1 MRRTWL
7 CSLLVAAALGLA
19 ACGGDDGEEQAATP
33 TPTPTA
39 AEEAGAGEPLALR
52 SPADGALVFE
62 PETLE
67 APAGRVRIAY
77 TNPSSTPHAVAIDG
91 VEGQSEVITDGE
103 TTWTVELEAGEYT
116 YFCPVG
122 NHRQAGMEGTLTVE

>member
-19 ACGGDDGEEQAATP
+19 ACGGEDGEEQAATP
-33 TPTPTA
+33 TPTPT
-39 AEEAGAGEPLALR
+39 EEAAAGEPLALS